1 MAKYNDYK
9 SSKVKKSTNK
19 RKVGTYP
26 TVNVKSSDYLPNAFQ
41 TRINKQ
47 WMDSTFDQLV
57 SKGMLEDI
65 DAFVG
70 SKSGKYRTE
79 TEQVKYLD
87 TGNDNVQLTPG
98 IVSDTRI
105 TFDDVA
111 QAVEQ
116 YFDDYNYNSAYATQ
130 SYVYK
135 PPINVDKFLNFTSY
149 YWVPNLPVYE
159 SDNTNGTG
167 TYVSDPITDI
177 NGKVTHTFID
187 DNNSFEL
194 EDGMRIKL
202 ELGYGALNNNIYLVT
217 GVGKQISLRL
227 YQEQRSGRGYP
238 IWTDENMYTNHTKG
252 YWDSLDVIDITYKNA
267 GLADIR
273 GTDPNFIRGAYNS
286 DKQDPNTN
294 TAPALW
300 FYADNN
306 RKVYMSDGMVIRFG
320 TSWPNMTLKQQH
332 EYYWVRIDASGFVQ
346 FDTIIEATVTAGAI
360 TQNIVTTNRTPE
372 QIEKAQSF
380 LEHSYDS
387 NTNWDTWYTPTA
399 LKDYIVI
406 DRDDP
411 IASAWSRSNHW
422 IHRDT
427 IFKIASMDDAMDA
440 ALFTTVDN
448 QAKRP
453 IIEFEAGLHLMDHG
467 NDDEFQ
473 TAIYRGPVDF
483 LINDAAL
490 ATQIQNG
497 NTYHVLNTN
506 TILTRDSNQASDP
519 VYVTLNE
526 GDTFIVRNCLG
537 TTATETTALYDKWVR
552 KDLWVNQYTKTMR
565 GYVKTRVNHPPLY
578 YLYDDERMN
587 TRLDDPTKY
596 PNSTFTYSKD
606 NNYNETGGCKIF
618 AYKVGT
624 GTTIDPELDMV
635 VSLKDMGHKAEY
647 EFVNHQDSDRFTY
660 NVITPDGGLVDT
672 DTIKGYYSYK
682 QNGVVKNSYV
692 PANVLRGAK
701 EKYQHIVTDGSV
713 AQVIPIGSNNF
724 KSTRDFFVHHYG
736 MINDFTV
743 TENHSAGIFN
753 ERKEGKPTLTV
764 KAGETYKFVNLSKS
778 AINFYSDFA
787 GTAYTTN
794 VTTSGNTTTI
804 TMPSSAGILY
814 YGFSSTNKA
823 RIVILDND
831 DYLYHDLYI
840 DGKRI
845 RQEQY
850 NISATEI
857 TVPANLV
864 NTNSIIDLEFRDTDA
879 TNDTKVYSIP
889 DVLEHN
895 ATNQQLLE
903 FTISETFEHWND
915 IIYKSPNLQGQ
926 SFGINDYHKSVKL
939 NNTGGTI
946 FMYDDINI
954 MHDYTYANTAFDIRD
969 ALFAQARD
977 FTGFRKRFKSQV
989 IRLYKTNTYTKTKD
1003 IVRDALKAITETK
1016 KGTDLYATSNMV
1028 YFQDNREL
1036 RYNLTSSQTRV
1047 YPSVSINTDFVA
1059 MDHAYV
1065 YLSEN
1070 DGNNNY
1076 YERLLVKDV
1085 DYTLQGSKITLT
1097 NFATAVSSTEPA
1109 YITIQFIDRENS
1121 SYIPES
1127 MVKLGLFYG
1136 TPPTVETNLITL
1148 HDGEELTRD
1157 GTKDLY
1163 TPTNSNYDVV
1173 NACLLDLDKR
1183 IWAGIVASPSDFTRS
1198 PNAFLP
1204 APHYETWYTK
1214 EKLDNYT
1221 EQLYRDWSAKN
1232 NLDFYNFP
1240 GYYDA
1245 ADSTTWNYST
1255 MGDWPGHWKGAYQYI
1270 FGTHRPDLTP
1280 WHMLGKSKKPDWWDN
1295 VYSWTDPTKR
1305 TALIEAL
1312 TNGYVINTYVHT
1324 MASKTELRYA
1334 RHNWDWTNKCPV
1346 DTNGNLVA
1354 RELVLGTPAA
1364 VDRGQDFVFG
1374 DYGPI
1379 EIEWRRSALGQS
1391 ALLDAIVKLLP
1402 ASGWTQFFQ
1411 PGLFNEGNIFSSNKL
1426 VNRYT
1431 RSSISPLNIL
1441 YNNEAKNSKVKRI
1454 VVRSSSTG
1462 WGSTTKIGL
1471 FSPTDDARTGMAEVD
1486 VDATGKIS
1494 SITITEGTFGY
1505 IDNPIF
1511 DITNQGTGYN
1521 QDAIVDLEFIMGD
1534 AVYDGH
1540 GLNRVLD
1547 NNLQRGY
1554 KDIIMKEIYDPIDT
1568 KLIQK
1573 VGGFTS
1579 ENLVDFYTES
1589 GANGKYKVDTND
1601 YNVFLYKGPPRK
1613 LCNAS
1618 VMKLKKTSQG
1628 IEVDGYGQGKQKFYF
1643 YEPLKKND
1651 NFVNVELV
1659 ENAVVKRY
1667 NDFDYSRLSSIE
1679 YGASVARVQDL
1690 YDLIRGYYEYLKY
1703 NGIETSS
1710 NANAQA
1716 SIGAIF
1722 AIEGQNQQE
1731 EKLNI
1736 GDTIT
1741 YTGTTGRLAEFGTLP
1756 GGMNSILDTQG
1767 KIINPRDY
1775 VVDRLQ
1781 KSAIIKIKDTVAKE
1795 FGSVTIAEIDFEH
1808 VVEFDN
1814 TTQFNDTVFNDVTN
1828 QRHHRLKMQG
1838 HRTIDWDGNT
1848 RAPGYLVF
1856 ENKIVENFDTSVETI
1871 NTLYDY
1877 NIENVNPTYRKAQ
1890 NITIGNYTK
1899 DWVNNTFIN
1908 DQTFGKF
1915 YQGLI
1920 KAKGTSNVLK
1930 PYNRSSMLNEGT
1942 SIASIHEEWMFRHS
1956 YYGDNTNVNA
1966 TEIRLSPDPENPTLV
1981 DNNIEV
1987 LDITSDDIE
1996 YVNGTNA
2003 IRFNTETMAVFLDRP
2018 TNYGSRVS
2026 RTLRLKTAGEVL
2038 DELEN
2043 DRNIVKTLPDM
2054 KSIYDSTAEYAT
2066 IPTWDGTTSYKRGD
2080 KVRYKGRLVQCNV
2093 ASIGFDTQASGLTFT
2108 GTAIEPVFN
2117 YVTQAG
2123 SDEASA
2129 IIDGTPIW
2137 FDETQTQFNNVTA
2150 TANVVAN
2157 IPSGSVLG
2165 IADTGGN
2172 GYNRS
2177 LTLNNVV
2184 LTTVINTTGDASIN
2198 FIDQGNPFAICQL
2211 SSTSDPVIA
2220 DNTGENLVINGA
2232 TINLVTATY
2241 PAGTA
2246 LTKANIAGIISATA
2260 DTNLSAQVL
2269 NGNIVIIYDAQ
2280 GNVNTNLVIGSGTAN
2295 NDLSLVAGTYRPTT
2309 IQTNQSQ
2316 NMDNAT
2322 LVAKINAHPDKP
2334 GDISASVSGGFVVI
2348 TKTPTS
2354 NSSTTSTLTLSNTV
2368 ATTLFPAGQLQ
2379 QTMTGS
2385 QVAISPQTVQNARD
2399 SINNA
2404 NISGVTASVDS
2415 NNRLV
2420 ITSTNNSI
2428 DLGGVSP
2435 ARDMNTRAGL
2445 PTGIKTTQ
2453 ATVVANTFDASDWLD
2468 ISDSDP
2474 ALFKIQVVQ
2483 DDNPDNVD
2491 GVVSGPNAIVSG
2503 IGSNAIPTS
2512 TQSVFNGWNVFQ
2524 VQNLGLYSEI
2534 VDENGTVTTECS
2546 ICAGTATE
2554 DGNDACVNV
2563 NVDHNLEVGDYVMIV
2578 NSTSIPSVDGIHKVT
2593 SLGTVGE
2600 PRKFFIDMFIEQCG
2614 NAPQVYVLRNCRF
2627 DDYNDILK
2635 TNVNNKDIDQS
2646 LNNIG
2651 NAVDQIANN
2660 AQYVVGTA
2668 GLGDGRFNW
2677 KSGDTV
2683 WSNYH
2688 LNNTPSNRGTY
2699 VYTHNGTEFV
2709 YDSDRS
2715 VIDRAVGKDTLS
2727 RAIIYDGSKNGRVT
2741 ELELEVFDP
2750 VLGQVPGIANAQ
2762 IDFKAFVDAAG
2773 YTNSTDINE
2782 PILLN
2787 TSTAWGEAELG
2798 KVWWDLTNAIYYDY
2812 SQGSAEYKRDY
2823 YGKLWEGGS
2832 IDVYEWSK
2840 STVPPD
2846 EYEAVQVNQSLVKVD
2861 ITNTPVTGAVTEF
2874 ADIPSNLEMF
2884 GDVATGE
2891 PYSIVD
2897 KNSGEKIYYY
2907 TEGEDY
2913 NSKTNTYDKVYYF
2926 WVKNKTTYRNMP
2938 GRSLPVKNIAEI
2950 IANPTA
2956 SGISWIAPI
2965 SDTEILLANTQY
2977 VTDHKSVLQIN
2988 KTLSKASHNSWT
3000 VLQEGKGLIPE
3011 YWYRGLLDNLTGF
3024 QASSGVA
3031 FPNTNLHIYNRFGDD
3046 RDLGQGWFYNTNMA
3060 RREALDCVNTHLANI
3075 NLIQDLEGKWDR
3087 TIGVGKEVIDI
3098 DVDFTNLNDW
3108 EPNTAYTAGTKV
3120 KWNKQIY
3127 FARVDHTSGTSSYQ
3141 AFSNNQTWFRY
3152 ASIYDFTEMWD
3163 YADYSIVG
3171 RKTNEQP
3178 TQALSNKLELATVD
3192 KTKHQIVSVSIQ
3204 DPDGFDRSEILKWDG
3219 TDWVLQHKKNG
3230 TIRFA
3235 EWLVDS
3241 NRIDAW
3247 DKNNWDSLAWDG
3259 NKQVYWHYLVYA
3271 LRHDIF
3277 IERHVD
3283 NFNKFFFCMVRHV
3296 LATEKQVDWCHKT
3309 TYIQLDITTP
3319 ASTTAN
3325 KYRKGNVNSLLGYI
3339 NDVKPFHTKIRN
3351 IVDATTVLE
3360 DAPISISETI
3370 TSDSTIKLNQ
3380 FSVNVEG
3387 NDYENADLKANTYG
3401 NDILT
3406 STFGTSTFTDTYTS
3420 QAFTD
3425 TSTPADIVSGGDFI
3439 DPELYNYTGD
3449 GNNRNSLAQ
3458 LDTAEDLTITVQ
3470 TNTSGSTVDTDSRTF
3485 VYRQDGK
3492 LNAFVDVLEQANST
3506 TTTADIT
3513 NIDTT
3518 IPVTSSANFNKSGG
3532 FAYINGEV
3540 IEYGTADNNTITVV
3554 HRGYASQKAHA
3565 SGSTI
3570 VDITDAGVWNGTI
3583 KGVKDTSTNE
3593 YVDDNKINDIA
3604 YNSGTTEWEATSIL
3618 SGTGLLSA
3626 RLQSGTQGIDL

>member
-1 MAKYNDYK
+1 
-9 SSKVKKSTNK
+9 
-19 RKVGTYP
+19 
-26 TVNVKSSDYLPNAFQ
+26 
-41 TRINKQ
+41 
-47 WMDSTFDQLV
+47 
-57 SKGMLEDI
+57 
-65 DAFVG
+65 
-70 SKSGKYRTE
+70 
-79 TEQVKYLD
+79 
-87 TGNDNVQLTPG
+87 
-98 IVSDTRI
+98 
-105 TFDDVA
+105 
-111 QAVEQ
+111 
-116 YFDDYNYNSAYATQ
+116 
-130 SYVYK
+130 
-135 PPINVDKFLNFTSY
+135 
-149 YWVPNLPVYE
+149 
-159 SDNTNGTG
+159 
-167 TYVSDPITDI
+167 
-177 NGKVTHTFID
+177 
-187 DNNSFEL
+187 
-194 EDGMRIKL
+194 
-202 ELGYGALNNNIYLVT
+202 
-217 GVGKQISLRL
+217 
-227 YQEQRSGRGYP
+227 
-238 IWTDENMYTNHTKG
+238 
-252 YWDSLDVIDITYKNA
+252 
-267 GLADIR
+267 
-273 GTDPNFIRGAYNS
+273 
-286 DKQDPNTN
+286 
-294 TAPALW
+294 
-300 FYADNN
+300 
-306 RKVYMSDGMVIRFG
+306 
-320 TSWPNMTLKQQH
+320 
-332 EYYWVRIDASGFVQ
+332 
-346 FDTIIEATVTAGAI
+346 
-360 TQNIVTTNRTPE
+360 
-372 QIEKAQSF
+372 
-380 LEHSYDS
+380 
-387 NTNWDTWYTPTA
+387 
-399 LKDYIVI
+399 
-406 DRDDP
+406 
-411 IASAWSRSNHW
+411 
-422 IHRDT
+422 
-427 IFKIASMDDAMDA
+427 
-440 ALFTTVDN
+440 
-448 QAKRP
+448 
-453 IIEFEAGLHLMDHG
+453 
-467 NDDEFQ
+467 
-473 TAIYRGPVDF
+473 
-483 LINDAAL
+483 
-490 ATQIQNG
+490 
-497 NTYHVLNTN
+497 
-506 TILTRDSNQASDP
+506 
-519 VYVTLNE
+519 
-526 GDTFIVRNCLG
+526 
-537 TTATETTALYDKWVR
+537 
-552 KDLWVNQYTKTMR
+552 
-565 GYVKTRVNHPPLY
+565 
-578 YLYDDERMN
+578 
-587 TRLDDPTKY
+587 
-596 PNSTFTYSKD
+596 
-606 NNYNETGGCKIF
+606 
-618 AYKVGT
+618 
-624 GTTIDPELDMV
+624 
-635 VSLKDMGHKAEY
+635 
-647 EFVNHQDSDRFTY
+647 
-660 NVITPDGGLVDT
+660 
-672 DTIKGYYSYK
+672 
-682 QNGVVKNSYV
+682 
-692 PANVLRGAK
+692 
-701 EKYQHIVTDGSV
+701 
-713 AQVIPIGSNNF
+713 
-724 KSTRDFFVHHYG
+724 
-736 MINDFTV
+736 
-743 TENHSAGIFN
+743 
-753 ERKEGKPTLTV
+753 
-764 KAGETYKFVNLSKS
+764 
-778 AINFYSDFA
+778 
-787 GTAYTTN
+787 
-794 VTTSGNTTTI
+794 
-804 TMPSSAGILY
+804 
-814 YGFSSTNKA
+814 
-823 RIVILDND
+823 
-831 DYLYHDLYI
+831 
-840 DGKRI
+840 
-845 RQEQY
+845 
-850 NISATEI
+850 
-857 TVPANLV
+857 
-864 NTNSIIDLEFRDTDA
+864 
-879 TNDTKVYSIP
+879 
-889 DVLEHN
+889 
-895 ATNQQLLE
+895 
-903 FTISETFEHWND
+903 
-915 IIYKSPNLQGQ
+915 
-926 SFGINDYHKSVKL
+926 
-939 NNTGGTI
+939 
-946 FMYDDINI
+946 
-954 MHDYTYANTAFDIRD
+954 
-969 ALFAQARD
+969 
-977 FTGFRKRFKSQV
+977 
-989 IRLYKTNTYTKTKD
+989 
-1003 IVRDALKAITETK
+1003 
-1016 KGTDLYATSNMV
+1016 
-1028 YFQDNREL
+1028 
-1036 RYNLTSSQTRV
+1036 
-1047 YPSVSINTDFVA
+1047 
-1059 MDHAYV
+1059 
-1065 YLSEN
+1065 
-1070 DGNNNY
+1070 
-1076 YERLLVKDV
+1076 
-1085 DYTLQGSKITLT
+1085 
-1097 NFATAVSSTEPA
+1097 
-1109 YITIQFIDRENS
+1109 
-1121 SYIPES
+1121 
-1127 MVKLGLFYG
+1127 
-1136 TPPTVETNLITL
+1136 
-1148 HDGEELTRD
+1148 
-1157 GTKDLY
+1157 
-1163 TPTNSNYDVV
+1163 
-1173 NACLLDLDKR
+1173 
-1183 IWAGIVASPSDFTRS
+1183 
-1198 PNAFLP
+1198 
-1204 APHYETWYTK
+1204 
-1214 EKLDNYT
+1214 
-1221 EQLYRDWSAKN
+1221 
-1232 NLDFYNFP
+1232 
-1240 GYYDA
+1240 
-1245 ADSTTWNYST
+1245 
-1255 MGDWPGHWKGAYQYI
+1255 
-1270 FGTHRPDLTP
+1270 
-1280 WHMLGKSKKPDWWDN
+1280 
-1295 VYSWTDPTKR
+1295 
-1305 TALIEAL
+1305 
-1312 TNGYVINTYVHT
+1312 
-1324 MASKTELRYA
+1324 
-1334 RHNWDWTNKCPV
+1334 
-1346 DTNGNLVA
+1346 
-1354 RELVLGTPAA
+1354 
-1364 VDRGQDFVFG
+1364 
-1374 DYGPI
+1374 
-1379 EIEWRRSALGQS
+1379 
-1391 ALLDAIVKLLP
+1391 
-1402 ASGWTQFFQ
+1402 
-1411 PGLFNEGNIFSSNKL
+1411 
-1426 VNRYT
+1426 
-1431 RSSISPLNIL
+1431 
-1441 YNNEAKNSKVKRI
+1441 
-1454 VVRSSSTG
+1454 
-1462 WGSTTKIGL
+1462 
-1471 FSPTDDARTGMAEVD
+1471 
-1486 VDATGKIS
+1486 
-1494 SITITEGTFGY
+1494 
-1505 IDNPIF
+1505 
-1511 DITNQGTGYN
+1511 
-1521 QDAIVDLEFIMGD
+1521 
-1534 AVYDGH
+1534 
-1540 GLNRVLD
+1540 
-1547 NNLQRGY
+1547 
-1554 KDIIMKEIYDPIDT
+1554 
-1568 KLIQK
+1568 
-1573 VGGFTS
+1573 
-1579 ENLVDFYTES
+1579 
-1589 GANGKYKVDTND
+1589 
-1601 YNVFLYKGPPRK
+1601 
-1613 LCNAS
+1613 
-1618 VMKLKKTSQG
+1618 
-1628 IEVDGYGQGKQKFYF
+1628 
-1643 YEPLKKND
+1643 
-1651 NFVNVELV
+1651 
-1659 ENAVVKRY
+1659 
-1667 NDFDYSRLSSIE
+1667 
-1679 YGASVARVQDL
+1679 
-1690 YDLIRGYYEYLKY
+1690 
-1703 NGIETSS
+1703 
-1710 NANAQA
+1710 
-1716 SIGAIF
+1716 
-1722 AIEGQNQQE
+1722 
-1731 EKLNI
+1731 
-1736 GDTIT
+1736 
-1741 YTGTTGRLAEFGTLP
+1741 
-1756 GGMNSILDTQG
+1756 
-1767 KIINPRDY
+1767 
-1775 VVDRLQ
+1775 
-1781 KSAIIKIKDTVAKE
+1781 
-1795 FGSVTIAEIDFEH
+1795 
-1808 VVEFDN
+1808 
-1814 TTQFNDTVFNDVTN
+1814 
-1828 QRHHRLKMQG
+1828 
-1838 HRTIDWDGNT
+1838 
-1848 RAPGYLVF
+1848 
-1856 ENKIVENFDTSVETI
+1856 
-1871 NTLYDY
+1871 
-1877 NIENVNPTYRKAQ
+1877 
-1890 NITIGNYTK
+1890 
-1899 DWVNNTFIN
+1899 
-1908 DQTFGKF
+1908 
-1915 YQGLI
+1915 
-1920 KAKGTSNVLK
+1920 
-1930 PYNRSSMLNEGT
+1930 
-1942 SIASIHEEWMFRHS
+1942 
-1956 YYGDNTNVNA
+1956 
-1966 TEIRLSPDPENPTLV
+1966 
-1981 DNNIEV
+1981 
-1987 LDITSDDIE
+1987 
-1996 YVNGTNA
+1996 
-2003 IRFNTETMAVFLDRP
+2003 
-2018 TNYGSRVS
+2018 
-2026 RTLRLKTAGEVL
+2026 
-2038 DELEN
+2038 
-2043 DRNIVKTLPDM
+2043 M

-2232 TINLVTATY
+2232 TINLVTGTY

-2246 LTKANIAGIISATA
+2246 LTKANIASIISATA

-2651 NAVDQIANN
+2651 NAVDQTANN

-2688 LNNTPSNRGTY
+2688 LNNTSSNRGTY

-2926 WVKNKTTYRNMP
+2926 WVKNKTSYRNMP

-3024 QASSGVA
+3024 QASSGIA

-3178 TQALSNKLELATVD
+3178 TQALANKLELNTVD

-3204 DPDGFDRSEILKWDG
+3204 DPDGFDRTEILKWDG

-3387 NDYENADLKANTYG
+3387 NDYENADLKANTYK

-3425 TSTPADIVSGGDFI
+3425 TSTPADTVSGGDFI

-3470 TNTSGSTVDTDSRTF
+3470 TNTSGSAVNTDSRTF

-3492 LNAFVDVLEQANST
+3492 LNAFVDILEQANST

-3518 IPVTSSANFNKSGG
+3518 IPVTSSANFNTSGG

-3570 VDITDAGVWNGTI
+3570 VDITDSNVWNGTI
-3583 KGVKDTSTNE
+3583 KGVKDASTNE

-3604 YNSGTTEWEATSIL
+3604 QNSSTLEWEATSIL